1 VSVTAATNL
10 NAAQGRSS
18 SAAERLELE
27 EPPQYAAHP
36 QVRSSLRGVSVP
48 ITWICPTLSC
58 RVSSYSPTLL
68 FLQLG
73 ATRP

>member
-48 ITWICPTLSC
+48 IT
-58 RVSSYSPTLL
+58 
-68 FLQLG
+68 
-73 ATRP
+73 